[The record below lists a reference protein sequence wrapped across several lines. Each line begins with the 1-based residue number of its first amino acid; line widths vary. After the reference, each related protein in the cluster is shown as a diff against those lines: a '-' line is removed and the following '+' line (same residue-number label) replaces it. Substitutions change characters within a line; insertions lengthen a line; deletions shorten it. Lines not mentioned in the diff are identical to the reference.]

1 MTHMAKITYSGLV
14 DEIKG
19 SLGGS
24 TIKGHKAGSI
34 LKQKTTP
41 RRPRTQSQQRLRGY
55 VNQLS
60 GDWYSL
66 PDTNKEL
73 WNKYASLLSGKLSG
87 FNAFIMLNT
96 RLLKTGHASLV
107 QIISPPSSPGTPP
120 FVNGL
125 TFAITDTTHHT
136 ISWSAP
142 LDSSNYVSVFYA
154 IQAGYSPKNKESW
167 HFIATVRSDTGQII
181 HTHSYPLGTIFF
193 YRALS
198 IDLFGRIAPWSTASG
213 LCPFGYYYGQSYYGD
228 GYYGSCFK

>member
-1 MTHMAKITYSGLV
+1 MAKITYSGLV

-66 PDTNKEL
+66 PDANKEL

-107 QIISPPSSPGTPP
+107 QISSPPSTPSTP
-120 FVNGL
+120 SFIHGL
-125 TFAITDTTHHT
+125 IYT
-136 ISWSAP
+136 ILDSARTQVSWSAP
-142 LDSSNYVSVFYA
+142 LTSSDYVSVFYSA
-154 IQAGYSPKNKESW
+154 QACYSPKNKESW
-167 HFIATVRSDTGQII
+167 HFANTVRSDVGSFIV
-181 HTHSYPLGTIFF
+181 THSYPAHTILFF
-193 YRALS
+193 RAHT
-198 IDLFGRIAPWSTASG
+198 IDLFGRISPWSTAS
-213 LCPFGYYYGQSYYGD
+213 LLAAFGYFYGEQYYGD
-228 GYYGSCFK
+228 GYYG